1 MIKRRQT
8 RAVRVGNI
16 IIGGGAPVSIQEM
29 TSTQTNDIKKTV
41 AQIKSLER
49 AGCELVRVAVP
60 DRESAKALKEIKS
73 YINIPLIADIHFD
86 YRLAI
91 MAAESGIDK
100 LRINPGNI
108 GDKKKVAEVAKA
120 AKKHGIPIR
129 IGVNS
134 GSIQKKLYQKYGGA
148 TPEAM
153 VESALSEI
161 QLLEEFGF
169 KDIVVS
175 LKSSDVNT
183 TVKAYQLIAEK
194 VDYPFHIGVTE
205 AGYGTPGLVKSAV
218 GIGILLFYGLGDT
231 LRVSLTSRNP
241 VFSVKVARSI
251 LTELKFRTG

>member
-1 MIKRRQT
+1 
-8 RAVRVGNI
+8 VRVGNI

-218 GIGILLFYGLGDT
+218 GIGILLFY
-231 LRVSLTSRNP
+231 
-241 VFSVKVARSI
+241 
-251 LTELKFRTG
+251 

>member
-1 MIKRRQT
+1 MIKRRHT

-16 IIGGGAPVSIQEM
+16 IIGGGAPISIQEM
-29 TSTQTNDIKKTV
+29 TSTQTNDVEKTV

-60 DRESAKALKEIKS
+60 DRKSAKALKEIKS
-73 YINIPLIADIHFD
+73 YITIPLIADIHFD
-86 YRLAI
+86 YRLALI
-91 MAAESGIDK
+91 AAESGVDK

-108 GDKKKVAEVAKA
+108 GDKDKVAEVVKV

-134 GSIQKKLYQKYGGA
+134 GSIQKKFYQKHGGA

-161 QLLEEFGF
+161 EFLEEFGF

-183 TVKAYQLIAEK
+183 TVKAYQLLAEE
-194 VDYPFHIGVTE
+194 VDYPFHIGITE
-205 AGYGTPGLVKSAV
+205 AGYGTPGLVKSVV
-218 GIGILLFYGLGDT
+218 GMGILLFYGLGDT

-251 LTELKFRTG
+251 LNELGY